1 MIVKDATS
9 EIWDPVQQGLV
20 CVKMHY
26 LVIWVWTLHWGL
38 SANMVFG
45 DLKSTDTDKKPEDKK
60 HNHMTVIVN
69 LGHDLGR
76 T

>member
-1 MIVKDATS
+1 
-9 EIWDPVQQGLV
+9 
-20 CVKMHY
+20 MHY

-45 DLKSTDTDKKPEDKK
+45 DLKSTDTDKKLEGKK
-60 HNHMTVIVN
+60 HSHMTVIVN